1 MMKQLEIE
9 PGRHQIQ
16 ITIDGKL
23 SAKNLRLVTE
33 IAKALADNPATSNE

>member
-1 MMKQLEIE
+1 MKQLEIE

-23 SAKNLRLVTE
+23 SAKNLRLVNE
-33 IAKALADNPATSNE
+33 IAKALAESGSAETAE